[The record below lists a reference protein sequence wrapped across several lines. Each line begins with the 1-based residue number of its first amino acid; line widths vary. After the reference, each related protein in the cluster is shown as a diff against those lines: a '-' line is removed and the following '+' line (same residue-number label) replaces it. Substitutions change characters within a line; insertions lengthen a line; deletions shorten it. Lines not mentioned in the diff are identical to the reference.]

1 MFKIDK
7 KDLQEFVNK
16 GLKDSEIGKLFN
28 VSPQVIYYQRV
39 KIHKI
44 ERKCLRKKEGVKLSK
59 DRLELLIGCL
69 LGDGYMRKE
78 KYSTGPS
85 FSCAHSLKQKDYLLY
100 KSSFFNDIVRV
111 KENYRNIPNKKTGKL
126 YSDITMY
133 LGVNEEL
140 NFIYDSFYKNNI
152 KVIPFNLLEEY
163 YTPLAMAIHYMDDGS
178 KSKNSGYILSTCC
191 FSIEECND
199 FILFLLNKYNIESS
213 LQYNNKIYIKNN
225 SKETFKNLIYPYIC
239 ESMKY
244 KL

>member
-44 ERKCLRKKEGVKLSK
+44 IRKCLRKKEGVELNKQQ
-59 DRLELLIGCL
+59 LEIIIGCL
-69 LGDGYMRKE
+69 LGDGHMRKSQ
-78 KYSTGPS
+78 YDTGPY
-85 FSCAHSLKQKDYLLY
+85 FSCSHSLKQKDYLLY
-100 KSSFFNDIVRV
+100 KSSFFNDIIRI
-111 KENYRNIPNKKTGKL
+111 KENYRKIPNKITGKF

-133 LGVNEEL
+133 LKVNNTL
-140 NFIYDSFYKNNI
+140 NYIYDSFYKNKKKI
-152 KVIPFNLLEEY
+152 IPFNLLEEY
-163 YTPLAMAIHYMDDGS
+163 YTPLALAIHFMDDGS
-178 KSKNSGYILSTCC
+178 KQGNSGYMLSTCC
-191 FSIEECND
+191 FSKEDCNN
-199 FILFLLNKYNIESS
+199 FIVFLKNKYNIESS
-213 LQYNNKIYIKNN
+213 LQHNNKIYIKNK
-225 SKETFKNLIYPYIC
+225 SKENFKILIQPYIC

>member
-7 KDLQEFVNK
+7 KDLQDYVNK

-28 VSPQVIYYQRV
+28 VSPQVIYYYRV

-44 ERKCLRKKEGVKLSK
+44 ERKCLRKKEGFKLTN
-59 DRLELLIGCL
+59 DRLEIIIGCL

-85 FSCAHSLKQKDYLLY
+85 FSCSHSLKQKDYLLY
-100 KSSFFNDIVRV
+100 KSSFFNEIVKVR
-111 KENYRNIPNKKTGKL
+111 ENYRTIPNKKSGKL

-133 LGVNEEL
+133 LGVNSEL
-140 NFIYDSFYKNNI
+140 NFIYNSFYKNNVKI
-152 KVIPFNLLEEY
+152 IPFNLLENY

-178 KSKNSGYILSTCC
+178 KVGNSGYMLSTCC
-191 FSIEECND
+191 FSIEDCNK
-199 FILFLLNKYNIESS
+199 FMSFLLTKYNIESS
-213 LQYNNKIYIKNN
+213 LQSLNRIYIKNN
-225 SKETFKNLIYPYIC
+225 SKETFKNLIYPYFC